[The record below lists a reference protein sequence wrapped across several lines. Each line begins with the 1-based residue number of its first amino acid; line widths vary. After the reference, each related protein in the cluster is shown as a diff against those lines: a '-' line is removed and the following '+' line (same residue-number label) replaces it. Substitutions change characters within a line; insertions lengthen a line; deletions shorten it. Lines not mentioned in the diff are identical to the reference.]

1 MFEKIREKLTGIAK
15 ENNEEIVFP
24 NLDEGNIELKNEV
37 EKTEEPIE
45 TPKSSIEGNNIELK
59 VIRPESINEVST
71 IADHLLS
78 GCTVVLNLELLD
90 IKQITRM
97 LDFLR
102 GVSYTIDGEIKHV
115 SKSTY
120 IITAKGIDITD
131 KM

>member
-24 NLDEGNIELKNEV
+24 NLDEGSIELKNEV

-90 IKQITRM
+90 T
-97 LDFLR
+97 L
-102 GVSYTIDGEIKHV
+102 G
-115 SKSTY
+115 
-120 IITAKGIDITD
+120 
-131 KM
+131 